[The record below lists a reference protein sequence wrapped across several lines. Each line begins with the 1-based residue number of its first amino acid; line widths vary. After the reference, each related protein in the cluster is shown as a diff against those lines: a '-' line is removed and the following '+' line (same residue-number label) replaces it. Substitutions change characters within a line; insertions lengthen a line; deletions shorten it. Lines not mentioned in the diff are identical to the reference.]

1 MMDKKLNEF
10 KSSIISEL
18 IKNME
23 LLIQSEFQ
31 NIIQEYKNQLEKVSS
46 TVAILQQHVTNLKQ
60 EHLNLQEKARK
71 DWQDLEKYCEEN
83 EQYGRRL
90 CLRIKNMKKEEN
102 ESYNK
107 VLEAVNCLF
116 NEASI
121 SVLDACIHAA
131 ESC

>member
-1 MMDKKLNEF
+1 
-10 KSSIISEL
+10 
-18 IKNME
+18 ME

-31 NIIQEYKNQLEKVSS
+31 NIIQEYKNQLEEVSS
-46 TVAILQQHVTNLKQ
+46 TVAMLQQHVTNLKQ

-71 DWQDLEKYCEEN
+71 DRQDLENYCEEN

-90 CLRIKNMKKEEN
+90 YLRIKNMKKEEN

-107 VLEAVNCLF
+107 VLEAVKSLF
-116 NEASI
+116 SEASI
-121 SVLDACIHAA
+121 NFRDGCIHVA

>member
-1 MMDKKLNEF
+1 MMNKKLNEF
-10 KSSIISEL
+10 KSSIITEL

-31 NIIQEYKNQLEKVSS
+31 NIIQEHKNQLEEVSS
-46 TVAILQQHVTNLKQ
+46 TVAMLQQHVTSLKQ
-60 EHLNLQEKARK
+60 KNLNLQEKSRK
-71 DWQDLEKYCEEN
+71 DQQDLEKYCKEN
-83 EQYGRRL
+83 EKHDRRL

-107 VLEAVNCLF
+107 VLEAVKCLLS
-116 NEASI
+116 EASI
-121 SVLDACIHAA
+121 NVPDACIDRA